1 MADPPSPP
9 TFTLF
14 SALPTELRLQIW
26 RLSCTP
32 RVVTVSWEI
41 NTEDYR
47 VHFTT
52 QPAILQVN
60 SESREEALA
69 RIYTCFWTKHP
80 VYFAPDLDTLYIAR
94 NRYIGYS
101 DPVRNVAHN
110 LRFAPDFVRSLAV
123 DHVSPVER
131 KEWETYSKWCLFK
144 SFPQL
149 EEAYLVLGGL
159 ERDNYIETEKKR
171 EGEGGNQTIE
181 LLEPAIDSK
190 ESADKELEDFVESWI
205 YDLVV
210 NSGWGENFTLGEE
223 VERNKFLS
231 TILHARRGDQWKN
244 LWKCREAHV
253 TAYGSESEWWSTE
266 RTSELGWVDVPDGA
280 IYQTRSGV
288 RYYRKVPQGLTASV
302 ASLQL

>member
-1 MADPPSPP
+1 MADRPRA
-9 TFTLF
+9 TFPLF
-14 SALPTELRLQIW
+14 SALPAELRLQIW

-32 RVVTVSWEI
+32 RVVTVSW
-41 NTEDYR
+41 DVGADKYR

-52 QPAILQVN
+52 NPAILQAS
-60 SESREEALA
+60 SESRAEALA
-69 RIYTCFWTKHP
+69 RVYTCFWTTRP

-101 DPVRNVAHN
+101 EPVRNVAHH
-110 LRFAPDFVRSLAV
+110 LRFAPDVVRSLAV
-123 DHVSPVER
+123 DHVSPLER
-131 KEWETYSKWCLFK
+131 KEWETYSKWCLFR

-159 ERDNYIETEKKR
+159 ERDNCIETEKRR
-171 EGEGGNQTIE
+171 EGEGGDQTVE
-181 LLEPAIDSK
+181 LLEPPVGGRAG
-190 ESADKELEDFVESWI
+190 ADKELEDFVESWI

-210 NSGWGENFTLGEE
+210 NSGWGENFTLDGE
-223 VERNKFLS
+223 VAANKFLS

-266 RTSELGWVDVPDGA
+266 RTSELCWVDVPDGA
-280 IYQTRSGV
+280 IYQTRNGV
-288 RYYRKVPQGLTASV
+288 RYYRKVPQALTASM
-302 ASLQL
+302 AALQL

>member
-1 MADPPSPP
+1 MADPPKQ
-9 TFTLF
+9 TFSRF

-32 RVVTVSWEI
+32 RVVTVSWDIKAE
-41 NTEDYR
+41 NYR

-52 QPAILQVN
+52 QPAILQVS
-60 SESREEALA
+60 SESRAEALS
-69 RIYTCFWTKHP
+69 RVYTCFWTSHP

-110 LRFAPDFVRSLAV
+110 LRFAPDFVRSLAI
-123 DHVSPVER
+123 DHVSPLER
-131 KEWETYSKWCLFK
+131 KEWETYSKWSLFK

-171 EGEGGNQTIE
+171 EGHGQKQTIE
-181 LLEPAIDSK
+181 LREPPIDSRR
-190 ESADKELEDFVESWI
+190 SADKELEDFVESWI
-205 YDLVV
+205 YDLAV
-210 NSGWGENFTLGEE
+210 NSGWDDNLKLDDE
-223 VERNKFLS
+223 VKTNKFLW

-253 TAYGSESEWWSTE
+253 VTYGSEFEWWSSE
-266 RTSELGWVDVPDGA
+266 RSSELGWVDVPDGT
-280 IYQTRSGV
+280 IYRTRNGV
-288 RYYRKVPQGLTASV
+288 RYYRRVPQGPTAAV
-302 ASLQL
+302 APLQS